1 MKAISESKNIGAGKA
16 EEIISTIFL
25 IFINLV
31 KDQENSASKNFRIKY
46 GRSAI
51 DYCLEILLKNQ
62 KRIIE
67 EQEEAEEKLMLSI
80 SCLYFLKEASK
91 SDEMSKCM
99 EDDEFSKYF
108 YENLLSE
115 QNYTF
120 KEHENI
126 PIELEYT
133 TLGCNLYNLRET
145 LFGSKSLDP
154 WNKVSFRI
162 IQQIANVLQCLDP
175 LTVNDLKL
183 EQGEKKTEAM
193 ERNLKK
199 GFVKRIYSE
208 LDLWYEKREIMYH
221 EKNSVDKL
229 FFENARQQHRF
240 FAHNSGL
247 YLLTTFLTKKTVRSG
262 HMSRTNV
269 SYSIYDDDDGLHNPL
284 LKEELYSELDVKA
297 EEFKHNFTTWLESRE
312 KQRKETKRKGNQG
325 VKESN
330 ERRRLRD
337 GPKVIN
343 MRRALQRAPMPS
355 LEPRYPTFRKTF
367 ILKYLTLIHLGK
379 T

>member
-51 DYCLEILLKNQ
+51 DYWLEILLKNQ

-91 SDEMSKCM
+91 SEEMSKCM

-108 YENLLSE
+108 FENLLSE
-115 QNYTF
+115 QNLTF

-133 TLGCNLYNLRET
+133 TLGCNMYNLRET
-145 LFGSKSLDP
+145 LFGTKSLDP

-175 LTVNDLKL
+175 LTVNELKL

-208 LDLWYEKREIMYH
+208 LDLWYEKREVMYH
-221 EKNSVDKL
+221 EKTTTDKL
-229 FFENARQQHRF
+229 FFENVRQQHRY

-247 YLLTTFLTKKTVRSG
+247 YLLITFLTKKIVRSG
-262 HMSRTNV
+262 YASRVNV
-269 SYSIYDDDDGLHNPL
+269 SYSIYDDEDGLNNSL
-284 LKEELYSELDVKA
+284 LKEELYAELEIKA
-297 EEFKHNFTTWLESRE
+297 EEFKNEVNTLLENRE
-312 KQRKETKRKGNQG
+312 KQLKLAKLKRNKG
-325 VKESN
+325 VKEPA
-330 ERRRLRD
+330 EEKKLKD
-337 GPKVIN
+337 AQKVVN
-343 MRRALQRAPMPS
+343 MRRALQKAPMPS
-355 LEPRYPTFRKTF
+355 LEPRYRFS
-367 ILKYLTLIHLGK
+367 KYKYIK
-379 T
+379 I